1 MSNENLPKLVNVKGY
16 FVFDDITASANIY
29 EEQTGATPVPL
40 FWWDGFALFP
50 MVRMPDHKYY
60 VDADKTITDPS
71 KQKHVLVFESEE
83 NWPTYNGQRIRVAEI
98 PFKVPADAA
107 WDAVKQQNYRVLH
120 YRSNYSMDDPYVNNT
135 YDGFGRFFIEYPGNQ
150 ETYHN
155 ADIFYAVSNALQ
167 SYTFFNF
174 DKDKLSFAKAVQAF
188 KPLDQHVDDNGNLYP
203 AEPPYKNEYVDPN
216 KPNSGSR
223 SVKNPSAPADTSK
236 TASAS
241 NNAQADTSKSAPA
254 DNNAKADT
262 TSKANTSNSDPKAAG
277 GNDGSAA
284 KTDTNAKAST
294 DSKAD
299 TSAKASADSKADTD
313 KKGKN

>member
-16 FVFDDITASANIY
+16 FVFDDLTASANIY
-29 EEQTGATPVPL
+29 EEQTGASPVPL

-60 VDADKTITDPS
+60 VDADKTIKDPS

-83 NWPTYNGQRIRVAEI
+83 NWPTYQGQRIRLADI
-98 PFKVPADAA
+98 PFKVPADAP
-107 WDAVKQQNYRVLH
+107 WDAVQQQNYRVLH

-135 YDGFGRFFIEYPGNQ
+135 YDGFGRFFIKYPGTQ
-150 ETYHN
+150 QTYHN
-155 ADIFYAVSNALQ
+155 ADLFYAVSNALQ

-188 KPLDQHVDDNGNLYP
+188 KPLDQHIDDNGHLYP
-203 AEPPYKNEYVDPN
+203 EEPPYKNEYVDPN
-216 KPNSGSR
+216 QPGSR
-223 SVKNPSAPADTSK
+223 SIKNPSAPTDAAKS
-236 TASAS
+236 APAS
-241 NNAQADTSKSAPA
+241 NNAKADTSKSAPA
-254 DNNAKADT
+254 SNSAKADT
-262 TSKANTSNSDPKAAG
+262 AAKANASNPDPKAAG

-284 KTDTNAKAST
+284 KTDT
-294 DSKAD
+294 KAD
-299 TSAKASADSKADTD
+299 ASAKASADSKADTD